1 MNNRYNLEI
10 YEIIS
15 YNEQECVEILL
26 EDVSHDEVDKI
37 LGTKELKV
45 NQYYLVD
52 ELDNNKL
59 PNGQSWIYSAS
70 GIEVDYDDIC
80 KEIGIEE
87 ECW

>member
-1 MNNRYNLEI
+1 MNIRYNLEI

-15 YNEQECVEILL
+15 YNEQECMEILL
-26 EDVSHDEVDKI
+26 EDVDREEVDKV
-37 LGTKELKV
+37 LGTKELKS

-70 GIEVDYDDIC
+70 GIEIDYKDLC
-80 KEIGIEE
+80 KELDIKEE
-87 ECW
+87 YY